1 MQKSLDY
8 SEKVAILD
16 AERSEIVKAKH
27 LHPPFGLRMCKTALA
42 VTLSVFIVRLF
53 AAESLSVFYAAFGA
67 LIAMETTFSKSLKQG
82 LTQLIGVFLGTAF
95 GYVSVLLFP
104 TATPAWIAGLGVL
117 LLLFLSRAVKLS
129 FTASLSCIIFLSACL
144 TPTDNILRDSLCRL
158 RDTSV
163 GVGVALVINGL
174 IRPYNNKR
182 RILSLLAQLRSRMP
196 EALQQIIVKERIPDL
211 SANLP
216 LLRQLDREM
225 ELYHSQRF
233 FHRTHDDE
241 ALLAGCKQLAER
253 MVEELEA
260 ICGMDTP
267 GNLAKGNAALMR
279 ELGLE
284 LPEEGITGRKCTRH
298 DTIVMNYHLE
308 KLLTAYRFL
317 GELMD
322 EA

>member
-1 MQKSLDY
+1 MKT
-8 SEKVAILD
+8 
-16 AERSEIVKAKH
+16 KH
-27 LHPPFGLRMCKTALA
+27 LHPPFGLRVCKSALA

-53 AAESLSVFYAAFGA
+53 ATESLPVFYAAFGA
-67 LIAMETTFSKSLKQG
+67 LIAMETTFTKSLKQG
-82 LTQLIGVFLGTAF
+82 LTQLIGVLAGTVF

-104 TATPAWIAGLGVL
+104 TLTPAWIAGLGVL
-117 LLLFLSRAVKLS
+117 LLLFLSRALKLS

-144 TPTDNILRDSLCRL
+144 TPTDNILRDSLYRL
-158 RDTSV
+158 RDTAV
-163 GVGVALVINGL
+163 GIGVALVINAL
-174 IRPYNNKR
+174 IRPYNNKK
-182 RILSLLAQLRSRMP
+182 RILSVLSELRALMP
-196 EALQQIIVKERIPDL
+196 EALRQIIVEERIPEL
-211 SANLP
+211 SAKLP
-216 LLRQLDREM
+216 LLRQLDREL

-322 EA
+322 IARSDNP